1 MSGTMVD
8 TADGTMVVIPAS
20 VSTSD
25 KTAALA
31 AVARAATAV
40 SLYMARA
47 RYPIPRE
54 SQPYGVERRNET
66 ERNLMA

>member
-8 TADGTMVVIPAS
+8 TADGAGVVPAS

-31 AVARAATAV
+31 AAARAATAV

-47 RYPIPRE
+47 
-54 SQPYGVERRNET
+54 Q
-66 ERNLMA
+66 